1 MLTLL
6 KSFSDHKETPPMA
19 HGFLAG
25 AGGYWAREGTGTR
38 RRGKFT
44 RWQLNNL
51 LASAS
56 N

>member
-38 RRGKFT
+38 RCGKFT

-51 LASAS
+51 LAGAS